1 MSIQTANPPETD
13 LNGLE
18 IQTPLRF
25 SNWRIRVGL
34 GSTLLGFLI
43 FMIGA
48 RPGLF
53 GLDRS
58 PVIGFVQIA
67 TMLIGL
73 AIICIGGHTCI
84 VALWRKQKTSIA
96 ADIGLRLVATGY
108 VIAIFSGMADVFGIG
123 SHTLPLVPY
132 FGAWQVRGIEIGQT
146 LMCLGFLLMVP
157 PANLQAAPEDAG
169 SSGPAL

>member
-53 GLDRS
+53 ALLEGRKPS
-58 PVIGFVQIA
+58 PS
-67 TMLIGL
+67 LL
-73 AIICIGGHTCI
+73 AHA
-84 VALWRKQKTSIA
+84 V
-96 ADIGLRLVATGY
+96 
-108 VIAIFSGMADVFGIG
+108 
-123 SHTLPLVPY
+123 
-132 FGAWQVRGIEIGQT
+132 
-146 LMCLGFLLMVP
+146 
-157 PANLQAAPEDAG
+157 NLQRVDRIGMIRLADP
-169 SSGPAL
+169 P